1 MEMEGVVGERGKGRS
16 GHRKENTE
24 GDLEVLP
31 GIKPRSSSQEKKK
44 KKTGTLNFSSEPLHC
59 SI

>member
-1 MEMEGVVGERGKGRS
+1 MDTEGVVGERGKGRS

-31 GIKPRSSSQEKKK
+31 GIKPRSSSPEKEKQ
-44 KKTGTLNFSSEPLHC
+44 
-59 SI
+59 